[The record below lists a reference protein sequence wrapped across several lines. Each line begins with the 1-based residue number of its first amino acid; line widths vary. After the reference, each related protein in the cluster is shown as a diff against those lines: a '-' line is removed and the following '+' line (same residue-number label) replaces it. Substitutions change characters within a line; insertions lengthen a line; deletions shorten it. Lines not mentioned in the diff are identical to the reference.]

1 MHITKSFSAI
11 VSLSLALAQSL
22 SVQAAPQEDTGRNI
36 DRKNG
41 FQPFYIG
48 VTAGVPSGFST
59 FSSFAQDG
67 FHAGFAGDIFAG
79 YRFNGILSAE
89 ADLGWGLTTMGA
101 RSCCSDSYWV
111 GDDWSSYYGSVLG
124 MTGWYRDDVRTA
136 VFTQRYGARLN
147 VDILGFFAG
156 TKDSGWH
163 LELAPQT
170 FLYGTKSRLIP
181 ATGSST
187 LLSGPARWHFG
198 YGAALQ
204 AGYEITRSLRVG
216 LSCGLTF
223 LTGQNMDGLSGRG
236 IHGSNA
242 VLDAAVR
249 ISWNLPVTV
258 ARRPGASTGEG
269 RPEGFRT
276 DAPAVKP
283 TTEPAAAEKAT
294 ENKPKPATGTPE
306 QTSGSA
312 EQTANRSQE
321 AESSV
326 KPQPEASE
334 VHPIPAEEKPAEP
347 VDIYFDKSSWAI
359 GAQQTG
365 KLKEA
370 AAYLAAHPEVGA
382 EVTGWCD
389 KYGTDEVNST
399 ISEFRARVVKKWLV
413 KAGIDA
419 GRISTSGNGVDT
431 DEKDRSIAR
440 RASIIFKIS
449 EQ

>member
-1 MHITKSFSAI
+1 MMHITKSFSAI
-11 VSLSLALAQSL
+11 VSLSLALAQGL
-22 SVQAAPQEDTGRNI
+22 SVQAAPQEDTGQNI

-48 VTAGVPSGFST
+48 ATAGVPSGFST

-67 FHAGFAGDIFAG
+67 FHAGFAGDVFAG

-89 ADLGWGLTTMGA
+89 VDLGWGLADMGA

-111 GDDWSSYYGSVLG
+111 GDDWNTYYGSVLG
-124 MTGWYRDDVRTA
+124 MSGWHRDDVRTA
-136 VFTQRYGARLN
+136 VSNQRYGARMN
-147 VDILGFFAG
+147 VDLLGFFAG

-181 ATGSST
+181 ATGGGT

-204 AGYEITRSLRVG
+204 AGYEIARNLRAG
-216 LSCGLTF
+216 LACGLTF
-223 LTGQNMDGLSGRG
+223 LTGQNIDGLGGRG
-236 IHGSNA
+236 IHGVNA

-249 ISWNLPVTV
+249 ISWDFPV
-258 ARRPGASTGEG
+258 ARRSGASAGAG
-269 RPEGFRT
+269 RPESSRA
-276 DAPAVKP
+276 DASTMKP
-283 TTEPAAAEKAT
+283 TTEPASSGKTAED
-294 ENKPKPATGTPE
+294 KPEPASET
-306 QTSGSA
+306 QRQISSNA
-312 EQTANRSQE
+312 EQTADSRPE
-321 AESSV
+321 AEGSV
-326 KPQPEASE
+326 KPQPEPSE
-334 VHPIPAEEKPAEP
+334 VQAIPAEEKLAGP
-347 VDIYFDKSSWAI
+347 VDIYFDKSSWTI

-382 EVTGWCD
+382 EVIGWCD
-389 KYGTDEVNST
+389 KYGTDEVNAT

-419 GRISTSGNGVDT
+419 ARITAGGNGVDT
-431 DEKDRSIAR
+431 AEKDRSIAR

>member
-22 SVQAAPQEDTGRNI
+22 SVQAAPQEDTGRDI
-36 DRKNG
+36 DRKNA

-48 VTAGVPSGFST
+48 AAAGVPSGFST

-111 GDDWSSYYGSVLG
+111 GDDWNSYYGSVLG

-147 VDILGFFAG
+147 VDILGFFSG

-163 LELAPQT
+163 LGLAPQT
-170 FLYGTKSRLIP
+170 FLYGTKSRLVP
-181 ATGSST
+181 ATGGGT

-223 LTGQNMDGLSGRG
+223 LTGQNIDGLAGRG
-236 IHGSNA
+236 IHGGNA
-242 VLDAAVR
+242 VLDASVR

-258 ARRPGASTGEG
+258 TRRPVASAGEG
-269 RPEGFRT
+269 RPQGIKT
-276 DAPAVKP
+276 DEPAVKP
-283 TTEPAAAEKAT
+283 TTEPAATEKTT
-294 ENKPKPATGTPE
+294 ESKPKPATETPE
-306 QTSGSA
+306 QTADSSP
-312 EQTANRSQE
+312 E

-326 KPQPEASE
+326 RPQPEPSE
-334 VHPIPAEEKPAEP
+334 IQALPAEEQLAEP
-347 VDIYFDKSSWAI
+347 VDIFFDKSSWTIA
-359 GAQQTG
+359 AQQTD

-370 AAYLAAHPEVGA
+370 AAYLAAHPEVDA

-389 KYGTDEVNST
+389 KYGTDEVNAT

-419 GRISTSGNGVDT
+419 GRITSSGNGVDT

>member
-11 VSLSLALAQSL
+11 VSLSLALVQSI

-48 VTAGVPSGFST
+48 ATAGLPSGFST

-89 ADLGWGLTTMGA
+89 VDLGWGLTNMGA

-111 GDDWSSYYGSVLG
+111 GDDWNSYYGSVLG

-147 VDILGFFAG
+147 VDLLGFFAG

-181 ATGSST
+181 ATGGGT

-223 LTGQNMDGLSGRG
+223 LAGQNIDGLGGRG
-236 IHGSNA
+236 IHSGNA
-242 VLDAAVR
+242 VLDATVR
-249 ISWNLPVTV
+249 ISWDLPVTV
-258 ARRPGASTGEG
+258 TRRPGASAGEG
-269 RPEGFRT
+269 RPEGIRT
-276 DAPAVKP
+276 DAPTVKP
-283 TTEPAAAEKAT
+283 TTEPAATERTA
-294 ENKPKPATGTPE
+294 ENKPE
-306 QTSGSA
+306 QASGNV
-312 EQTANRSQE
+312 EQTADSRPE

-326 KPQPEASE
+326 KPQPEPSE
-334 VHPIPAEEKPAEP
+334 VQAVPAEEQLAEP
-347 VDIYFDKSSWAI
+347 VDIFFDKSSWAI
-359 GAQQTG
+359 AVQQTD
-365 KLKEA
+365 KLSEA
-370 AAYLAAHPEVGA
+370 AAYLAAHQEINA
-382 EVTGWCD
+382 EVMGWCD
-389 KYGTDEVNST
+389 KYGTDEVNAT

-419 GRISTSGNGVDT
+419 ARITVSGNGVDA